1 MLENQCQ
8 NGSANQAIL
17 ICQVYLKDC
26 ISTVLKSNMMF
37 ISYQLINYRSGH
49 FRLILSLLKLYMFL
63 LERLIFS
70 KCFFQKFL
78 SIKSS
83 KWQNWVSL
91 QFS

>member
-1 MLENQCQ
+1 MLENECQ

-83 KWQNWVSL
+83 K
-91 QFS
+91 